1 LKTGETTHYPTG
13 LPHALSS
20 AGFCFDET
28 TGKILS
34 STFCQVDHTRKAFI
48 FDTNTRKIVKCF
60 QNLPVSGNQL
70 AASIRLRDGSFLGA
84 YVVPKLE
91 LVRWY
96 PERDEIEIVSGALSL
111 DEIEWSYTLTARAD
125 GAVYIPQHGW
135 FNPQENC
142 VVAGALAPSEAT
154 WFGTRGTKMYGL
166 ECTRGGNAI
175 LREWDTESGSV
186 HAIYEIPDCGS
197 SACCMTRDGQIA
209 CIGRYGHFI
218 IIEPDSGAL
227 LRRETLESDS
237 VGELDCIYRADNNT
251 LIATPFITQRFLQID
266 MKSGR
271 GYDMG
276 RANNGIGE
284 VLQIA
289 GACGKIY
296 MASYTE
302 GQLSEYDVSLRMLYP
317 ENPATV
323 AMPGHNALRPVAMCQ
338 SADSIFYAC
347 SHDYGYTGS
356 VLVRF
361 DIRSGK
367 HVACDNALGAR
378 MIRSL
383 AWDDGIGCIVAG
395 TTYEADCRS
404 CLPEVDTCVLA
415 CIDAV
420 TLAATRTVTAPHGTY
435 EASVLGR
442 VDGGYL
448 VSCLNEAAANP
459 DLQLDTAPSTKLM
472 LLNADDMTLSDIKP
486 HKIICT
492 PKNTFFT
499 GVTGR
504 YLIGDGDTLALWELY
519 GCEWRKISDVCVL
532 PEWYRVH
539 IQDGAA
545 YIAAGDK
552 IHTFSL

>member
-1 LKTGETTHYPTG
+1 MKENRIYDIPPSRDPFANASLVRAGNDADTGHERFWDSTWNSHSGAIGVLVSPQDDARVYRFDPKRAEFGFYGARYGGDDIMWMSGFLDEVIALDLKTGETTHYPTG

-48 FDTNTRKIVKCF
+48 FDTNTRKIVKRF

-142 VVAGALAPSEAT
+142 IAAGALAPSEAT

-186 HAIYEIPDCGS
+186 RAIYEIPDCGS

-276 RANNGIGE
+276 RANNG
-284 VLQIA
+284 
-289 GACGKIY
+289 
-296 MASYTE
+296 
-302 GQLSEYDVSLRMLYP
+302 
-317 ENPATV
+317 
-323 AMPGHNALRPVAMCQ
+323 
-338 SADSIFYAC
+338 
-347 SHDYGYTGS
+347 
-356 VLVRF
+356 
-361 DIRSGK
+361 
-367 HVACDNALGAR
+367 
-378 MIRSL
+378 
-383 AWDDGIGCIVAG
+383 
-395 TTYEADCRS
+395 
-404 CLPEVDTCVLA
+404 
-415 CIDAV
+415 
-420 TLAATRTVTAPHGTY
+420 
-435 EASVLGR
+435 
-442 VDGGYL
+442 
-448 VSCLNEAAANP
+448 
-459 DLQLDTAPSTKLM
+459 
-472 LLNADDMTLSDIKP
+472 
-486 HKIICT
+486 
-492 PKNTFFT
+492 
-499 GVTGR
+499 
-504 YLIGDGDTLALWELY
+504 
-519 GCEWRKISDVCVL
+519 
-532 PEWYRVH
+532 
-539 IQDGAA
+539 
-545 YIAAGDK
+545 
-552 IHTFSL
+552 